1 MNYQRIYDQLINKR
15 IKQPYKFDYHEKH
28 HILPKSCGGS
38 NDKSNIVYLSAR
50 EHYIAHLLLVRIY
63 KNNKNFYIKMCYA
76 IGRLMT
82 GNKEFIE
89 KLSNNFNSRLY
100 ENIKKEISKIKS
112 ERGKKFRHTE
122 ESKKKLHD
130 AKLGIKNPSYG
141 KKWYHNPLTM
151 QKKQL
156 SEQEILSEEYKD
168 WIIGRG
174 DTKEQL
180 EYRMKKHKEYFVN
193 KHNKN
198 YIVIY
203 NPLTLDHVYIDK
215 TTKKYTELISNGFV
229 VGSLNDIFR
238 NIATGELK
246 LNEKHNMWIY
256 NDDIKMQ
263 KMIYPS
269 LSQYYIQNGWKIG
282 YKNYNNN
289 MGRKTFDITL
299 KTKTKLSKKLKGR
312 IQIYNVQTLK
322 QKQVTQEDLSSYID
336 SGNWKIGKS
345 PSVKTNAG
353 KIILFNINTKEIKF
367 VDKNDIL
374 KYDPQIWK
382 QHYSVRNKNIA
393 QSNEFIL

>member
-1 MNYQRIYDQLINKR
+1 MNYQKIYDQLINKR
-15 IKQPYKFDYHEKH
+15 IKQPYIFDYHEKH

-89 KLSNNFNSRLY
+89 KLNNNFNSRLY
-100 ENIKKEISKIKS
+100 ENIKKEISKLKS

-122 ESKKKLHD
+122 ESKKKLHA

-156 SEQEILSEEYKD
+156 SKQEILSEEYKD

-180 EYRMKKHKEYFVN
+180 EYRMKKHKEYFIN

-215 TTKKYTELISNGFV
+215 TTKKYTELMSNGFV
-229 VGSLNDIFR
+229 VGFLNDIFR

-269 LSQYYIQNGWKIG
+269 LSQYYVQNGWKIG
-282 YKNYNNN
+282 FKNYNNN

-312 IQIYNVQTLK
+312 IQIYNIQTLK

-374 KYDPQIWK
+374 EYDPQIWK

-393 QSNEFIL
+393 QSNDFML